1 MFVHIPGYYACC
13 VFLFFGCGQI
23 DKIYH
28 LELAL
33 LSKCKIFFKLDL
45 VFSILMW
52 GERFQQSIY
61 IGMDILGVLN
71 PIGECKVLLKLAPLE
86 HSGSGQKF

>member
-1 MFVHIPGYYACC
+1 MPAAYSY
-13 VFLFFGCGQI
+13 FLDVVKLTKFTIWNWLCF
-23 DKIYH
+23 
-28 LELAL
+28 LNARF
-33 LSKCKIFFKLDL
+33 FFKLDL

-52 GERFQQSIY
+52 GEQFQQSIY

-71 PIGECKVLLKLAPLE
+71 PIGECKVLLKLALLE